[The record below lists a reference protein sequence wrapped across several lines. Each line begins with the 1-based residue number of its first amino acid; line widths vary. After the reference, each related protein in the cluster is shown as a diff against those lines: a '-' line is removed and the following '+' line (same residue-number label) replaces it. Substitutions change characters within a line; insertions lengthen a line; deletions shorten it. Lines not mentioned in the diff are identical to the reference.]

1 MSSVTQAMPAQGAGQ
16 SPIAAVLKSSRS
28 IFVGVAAISGL
39 INLLMLTG
47 SLFMMQVYDR
57 VLGSHSVPTLWALSG
72 IAIGAYLF
80 QGLLE
85 MMRARV
91 LALVG
96 ERIDDEAGPKIHQAV
111 IEMPPGAT
119 CGSAEAMQPFR
130 DLDTVRAYLGGP
142 GPLALFDMPW
152 VPIYVVALFILH
164 PLLGEVSVGS
174 ACVLIGL
181 TVLADFRGKGPAKAA
196 SEATSKR
203 NSIAD
208 ATQRNS
214 EAVRAMGMHGVL
226 STRWQTAHTEAMT
239 ANRQLTFAV
248 GGISSISKTFR
259 YVLQSAMLGLG
270 AYLAIKGEMSSG
282 SIIAG
287 TILSSRALAPIDMA
301 IGAWKSLIAARQSR
315 ARLTQLFTNFPARAK
330 PFELPAPVKS
340 LKIDNIIVTV
350 PGTPQT
356 IVKRASF
363 ALEAGQGLG
372 IIGSSAS
379 GKTSLARAIVGVWKP
394 VSGRIILDGAGLEQW
409 DPVRLGP
416 HIGYLPQDIQLFD
429 GTIAEN
435 IARFQP
441 DFTSKSVIAAATAS
455 GFHQT
460 VLGFASGYDTRIG
473 HGGAQLSAGQR
484 QRVGLA
490 RALYGN
496 PFLVV
501 LDEPNSNLDSEGE
514 GAVSEAIASVRK
526 RGGIVIVVAHRPSAI
541 QAVDKLLVMQHG
553 EVVAFGPRDEILAK
567 TVQNANKVVPI
578 NPAAGQPGIAMG
590 QPSGAPLRLA
600 GVAMGAE

>member
-1 MSSVTQAMPAQGAGQ
+1 
-16 SPIAAVLKSSRS
+16 
-28 IFVGVAAISGL
+28 
-39 INLLMLTG
+39 
-47 SLFMMQVYDR
+47 MMQVYDR
-57 VLGSHSVPTLWALSG
+57 VLGSHSVPTLWALSAV
-72 IAIGAYLF
+72 AIGAYMF
-80 QGLLE
+80 QGVLE

-96 ERIDDEAGPKIHQAV
+96 ERIDDEVGPKINQAV
-111 IEMPPGAT
+111 SEMPPGANR
-119 CGSAEAMQPFR
+119 GQAEAMQPFR
-130 DLDTVRAYLGGP
+130 DLDTVRAYLGSP

-152 VPIYVVALFILH
+152 VPIYIIALFILH
-164 PLLGEVSVGS
+164 PLLGEVSVG
-174 ACVLIGL
+174 AAFVLIGL
-181 TVLADFRGKGPAKAA
+181 TVIAEFRGRGPTRAA
-196 SEATSKR
+196 TEATSRR
-203 NSIAD
+203 NGIAD

-226 STRWQTAHTEAMT
+226 SSRWQSAHSEAMA
-239 ANRQLTFAV
+239 ANRKLTFAV
-248 GGISSISKTFR
+248 GSISSVSKTFR

-301 IGAWKSLIAARQSR
+301 IGAWKNLIAARQSR
-315 ARLTQLFTNFPARAK
+315 ARLTQLFLGAPARPK

-340 LKIDNIIVTV
+340 LRIDNIVVSV
-350 PGTPQT
+350 PGSPLP

-379 GKTSLARAIVGVWKP
+379 GKTSLARAIVGVWRP
-394 VSGRIILDGAGLEQW
+394 VSGRIILDGASIDQW

-441 DFTSKSVIAAATAS
+441 DFTSKAVIAAATAT

-460 VLGFASGYDTRIG
+460 VLGFAQGYDTRIG
-473 HGGAQLSAGQR
+473 QGGAQLSAGQR
-484 QRVGLA
+484 QRIGLA

-526 RGGIVIVVAHRPSAI
+526 RGGIAIVVAHRPSAI
-541 QAVDKLLVMQHG
+541 QSVDKLLVMQHG
-553 EVVAFGPRDEILAK
+553 DVVAFGPRDEVLSK
-567 TVQNANKVVPI
+567 MVQNANNVVPI
-578 NPAAGQPGIAMG
+578 NPAAHPSSHPMG

-600 GVAMGAE
+600 SAAMGAE